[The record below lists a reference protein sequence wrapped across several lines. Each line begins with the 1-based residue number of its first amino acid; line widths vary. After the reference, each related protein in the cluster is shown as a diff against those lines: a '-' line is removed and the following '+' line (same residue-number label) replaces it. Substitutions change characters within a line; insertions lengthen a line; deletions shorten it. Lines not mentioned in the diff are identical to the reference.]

1 MKSKRDLLDIEV
13 ALHLLGDRA
22 TLRELGAVMLET
34 APRKVAELR
43 LHVATGDLEDAAR
56 ISHGLVGS
64 ASNVGANQ
72 LAASA
77 HRLERAALEGS
88 VEEVD
93 NLFIRFERC
102 WKETAVEMERLVTT
116 A

>member
-1 MKSKRDLLDIEV
+1 MNIKSDLLDIED
-13 ALHLLGDRA
+13 ALRLLGDRA

-43 LHVATGDLEDAAR
+43 LYVETGELEVAAR
-56 ISHGLVGS
+56 ISHGLIGS
-64 ASNVGANQ
+64 ASNVGAND

-77 HRLERAALEGS
+77 LRLERAALEGS
-88 VEEVD
+88 VEEVG